1 MINIVSFNGGRGAK
15 TLISGFL
22 KKEGIYYTSIVNA
35 YDDGKSTGNIRSFF
49 RMLGPSDIRKVQE
62 AMIPRDLEDYDGIM
76 HLYNFRYEEKA
87 NRENILLGLSAFAE
101 KKTNELTN
109 MKEMEMMT
117 MTI

>member
-22 KKEGIYYTSIVNA
+22 KRKGIYYTSIVNA

-62 AMIPRDLEDYDGIM
+62 ALIPEDLEDYEAIM
-76 HLYNFRYEEKA
+76 HLFNFRYEEKIS
-87 NRENILLGLSAFAE
+87 RDNILEDLSRYAQKKSESFAGV
-101 KKTNELTN
+101 
-109 MKEMEMMT
+109 
-117 MTI
+117 TIKD